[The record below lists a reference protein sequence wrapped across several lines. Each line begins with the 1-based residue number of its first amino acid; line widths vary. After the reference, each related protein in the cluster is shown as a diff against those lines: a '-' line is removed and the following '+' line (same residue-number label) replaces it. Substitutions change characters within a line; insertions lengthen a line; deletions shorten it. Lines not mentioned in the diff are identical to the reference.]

1 MATQCLGRHVRDTP
15 KGVNLLSFENG
26 GGFFHIPIRC
36 EMVVPAALAQGGLCD
51 RCAEKEKKTAEKV
64 LAISGTTIGGMLP
77 SYLMGRVTEPIPYW
91 SRLYDGAWFRL
102 KLESGCILSEETMA
116 KAKAAAAKAYEG
128 VTVAEPAAL
137 PSKGRKLKAAPVP
150 VVPVPV
156 VTAPV
161 PVPVKRVPPKK
172 TGPMAVVKGAPVEV
186 ETIVQIAVRKVEL
199 DNRLF
204 YLDPKKDK
212 LYDLKFKY
220 VGRLKG
226 ETIVDYPDSD
236 A

>member
-1 MATQCLGRHVRDTP
+1 
-15 KGVNLLSFENG
+15 
-26 GGFFHIPIRC
+26 
-36 EMVVPAALAQGGLCD
+36 MVARGGLCD

-64 LAISGTTIGGMLP
+64 LEISGTTIGGMLP

-102 KLESGCILSEETMA
+102 KLESGCIISEETMA

-128 VTVAEPAAL
+128 VTVVEPAPL
-137 PSKGRKLKAAPVP
+137 PSKGRKLKASVPVP
-150 VVPVPV
+150 VVPVASVPV
-156 VTAPV
+156 ASVPVPV
-161 PVPVKRVPPKK
+161 PVPVKRVIPKK
-172 TGPMAVVKGAPVEV
+172 TGPMAVVQGAPVEV
-186 ETIVQIAVRKVEL
+186 ETVVQIAVRKVEL

-220 VGRLKG
+220 VGRLKDDK
-226 ETIVDYPDSD
+226 IVDYPDSD

>member
-15 KGVNLLSFENG
+15 KGVNLLSFED

-36 EMVVPAALAQGGLCD
+36 EMMARGDLCD
-51 RCAEKEKKTAEKV
+51 RCAEKEKKTAEK
-64 LAISGTTIGGMLP
+64 LLKITGTTIGGMLP

-102 KLESGCILSEETMA
+102 KLESGCILSEATMA

-128 VTVAEPAAL
+128 VATVEPAAL
-137 PSKGRKLKAAPVP
+137 PGKRKLKAA
-150 VVPVPV
+150 VVPTEV
-156 VTAPV
+156 VAAPIV
-161 PVPVKRVPPKK
+161 SATPPVKRIATKK
-172 TGPMAVVKGAPVEV
+172 APIPTGPMAVVQGAPVEV
-186 ETIVQIAVRKVEL
+186 ETVVQIAVRKVEV
-199 DNRLF
+199 DDRIF

-220 VGRLKG
+220 VGRLKD